1 MLASLAHTR
10 RDESRNSIDEHNA
23 WILTNAKPYT
33 STVESL
39 ARECGQSVQGLKAHL
54 RELEDK
60 KLISVTWHLDG
71 RITFVLLPIGPAA
84 SRPKNL
90 RNPRKTKGLRSKR
103 KR

>member
-10 RDESRNSIDEHNA
+10 SIDEQNA

-60 KLISVTWHLDG
+60 KLISVTWHFDG
-71 RITFVLLPIGPAA
+71 RITFVLLPIGSGA
-84 SRPKNL
+84 SRPKD
-90 RNPRKTKGLRSKR
+90 RQSPRKTKRLRSKR

>member
-10 RDESRNSIDEHNA
+10 RDESRSSIDEHNA

-71 RITFVLLPIGPAA
+71 RITFVLLPIGPGI

-90 RNPRKTKGLRSKR
+90 RNTRKTKRLRRNR
-103 KR
+103 KH